1 MDGDAGVQ
9 FLVLGSL
16 EVRAG
21 ERLVTLGG
29 AKPRLV
35 LAVLLVHANTVVSAD
50 RLIDVLW
57 GDAPPDSALTT
68 VQKHVHRL
76 RAAIDPGR
84 AGAHPSGRL
93 VTRAPGYLL
102 RVEADECDASTR
114 RGLAPRG

>member
-1 MDGDAGVQ
+1 MEADAAVQ

-21 ERLVTLGG
+21 GRLVTLGG

-35 LAVLLVHANTVVSAD
+35 LAVLLVHANTLVSSD

-68 VQKHVHRL
+68 VQKHVHRCG
-76 RAAIDPGR
+76 RPSTPAGPGPTPR
-84 AGAHPSGRL
+84 AGW
-93 VTRAPGYLL
+93 
-102 RVEADECDASTR
+102 
-114 RGLAPRG
+114 